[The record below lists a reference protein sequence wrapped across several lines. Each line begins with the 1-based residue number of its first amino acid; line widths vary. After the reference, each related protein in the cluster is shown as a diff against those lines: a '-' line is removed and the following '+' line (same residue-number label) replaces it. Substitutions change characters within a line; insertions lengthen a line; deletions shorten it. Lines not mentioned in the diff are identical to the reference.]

1 MQLNIRNW
9 KVQLIRSTYAIK
21 DSDNLPKSLCS
32 FFWVF
37 LSSIILF
44 PISLWGHLWNIREL
58 YEKDESNSN
67 HHQYKTGLCNALGV
81 GFAMLA
87 AGGAFGWKLCCT
99 TLTFLHLPTNPGSK
113 NWHDLIIDALSLYYY
128 SFVFFVLLVAVLG
141 AIFGVVILIG
151 NMLERRK
158 EAKEEK
164 RKADY
169 IAKHPEAK
177 DWYHIPREVTDKEKK
192 TWFVFEY
199 IMAVKNKFCPI
210 IEYKK

>member
-9 KVQLIRSTYAIK
+9 KVQLIRSTYSIK
-21 DSDNLPKSLCS
+21 DPGNLPKSLCS

-44 PISLWGHLWNIREL
+44 PIAFWGHICNIKEL
-58 YEKDESNSN
+58 YEKDERDFK
-67 HHQYKTGLCNALGV
+67 HQYKSGLVNALGV
-81 GFAMLA
+81 GFVMLA

-99 TLTFLHLPTNPGSK
+99 VLSFLHLPTNPGSK

-128 SFVFFVLLVAVLG
+128 SFIFFILFAA
-141 AIFGVVILIG
+141 AIFAIIGIIVLIS
-151 NMLERRK
+151 NVWEHHK

-177 DWYHIPREVTDKEKK
+177 DWYHIPKEVTDKEKK

-199 IMAVKNKFCPI
+199 ILAVKNKFCPI